1 MTRMLVGQ
9 AFQPAAGFRR
19 PAAQK
24 RAGSPEGRL
33 TIRRII
39 MKQIQTMLAAVV
51 ACIALLAQEAPTTSP
66 GTGGGRARGAEIRSP
81 EVVADGR
88 VTFRLLAPKATEV
101 LVQGNWKGGRGLAMT
116 KDDSGLWSVTTPA
129 LQPELW
135 AYTFSVDGVRT
146 LDPSNYNVARDGVG
160 FMNTVLVL
168 GEASAVFQARPVPH
182 GTMATMWVPSA
193 AVKTPR
199 RMFVYTPPGYED
211 RSTRYPV
218 LYLLHGSG
226 GDEEAWPVMGIAN
239 VIMDNLIA
247 EGKAKP
253 MIVVMPNAY
262 WNEIA
267 SLDVA
272 GPRIAPPPGV
282 GSGAGAVGYD
292 ANERDIVND
301 LIPFVEKHYRT
312 LTGRENRA
320 LAGLSMG
327 ASITVNVA
335 VKRLD
340 VFSSIGV
347 LSAGMFRGTEG
358 ARAGA
363 ALLENISPGLLADP
377 AVTNKKLRLFFFSCG
392 TEDPR
397 MPSLTKLQE
406 ELRSRKINFTFMSYP
421 GEHEWKVWRH
431 SLADMAQVLF
441 R

>member
-1 MTRMLVGQ
+1 
-9 AFQPAAGFRR
+9 
-19 PAAQK
+19 
-24 RAGSPEGRL
+24 
-33 TIRRII
+33 
-39 MKQIQTMLAAVV
+39 MKLIQMMAPAVV
-51 ACIALLAQEAPTTSP
+51 CIALLAQEAPTTTP
-66 GTGGGRARGAEIRSP
+66 GTGGGQARAAKVRSP
-81 EVVADGR
+81 EVLADGR

-101 LVQGNWKGGRGLAMT
+101 LVHGNWERGHDLAMT
-116 KDDSGLWSVTTPA
+116 KGESGLWSFTTPAA

-160 FMNTVLVL
+160 FMNTVLVP

-182 GTMATMWVPSA
+182 GTMTAIWVPSA
-193 AVKTPR
+193 AMKTPR
-199 RMFVYTPPGYED
+199 RIFVYTPPGYEE
-211 RSTRYPV
+211 SSSKYPV

-247 EGKAKP
+247 QAKAKP

-262 WNEIA
+262 WDEIA
-267 SLDVA
+267 SLDIA
-272 GPRIAPPPGV
+272 GPRTAPPPGV
-282 GSGAGAVGYD
+282 GSGAGAVGYA
-292 ANERDIVND
+292 ANEKDIAGD

-312 LTGRENRA
+312 LPGRENRA

-335 VKRLD
+335 LKRLD
-340 VFSSIGV
+340 TFASIGV
-347 LSAGMFRGTEG
+347 LSAGMFRGAADAPG
-358 ARAGA
+358 GA
-363 ALLENISPGLLADP
+363 ALLEKISPGFLSDA
-377 AVTNKKLRLFFFSCG
+377 ATTNKKLRLFFFSCG

-406 ELRSRKINFTFMSYP
+406 ELRSRKINFTFKSYS

-431 SLADMAQVLF
+431 SLADMAPLLF
-441 R
+441 Q